1 MSPVY
6 CIISSKWKTTGQ
18 TVTKSSIIRNSCKFI
33 IRVCTYSQLTK
44 PPNPNPSAIIN
55 EDQKLTPT
63 KTEMKVRVV
72 LALTSLTAYYVAD
85 VDFDG

>member
-18 TVTKSSIIRNSCKFI
+18 TVTKSSIIRNSC
-33 IRVCTYSQLTK
+33 RVCTYSQLTK

>member
-1 MSPVY
+1 M
-6 CIISSKWKTTGQ
+6 CA
-18 TVTKSSIIRNSCKFI
+18 
-33 IRVCTYSQLTK
+33 YSQPTE

-55 EDQKLTPT
+55 EDQGLTPT

-72 LALTSLTAYYVAD
+72 LALTSLTGYYVVD

>member
-1 MSPVY
+1 MCQFYPRFVQENMSPVY

-18 TVTKSSIIRNSCKFI
+18 TVTKSS
-33 IRVCTYSQLTK
+33 
-44 PPNPNPSAIIN
+44 IIN

>member
-18 TVTKSSIIRNSCKFI
+18 TVTKSS
-33 IRVCTYSQLTK
+33 
-44 PPNPNPSAIIN
+44 IIN

>member
-18 TVTKSSIIRNSCKFI
+18 TVTKSS
-33 IRVCTYSQLTK
+33 
-44 PPNPNPSAIIN
+44 IIN

-85 VDFDG
+85 VDFDGQLILIGLLYSSINSK